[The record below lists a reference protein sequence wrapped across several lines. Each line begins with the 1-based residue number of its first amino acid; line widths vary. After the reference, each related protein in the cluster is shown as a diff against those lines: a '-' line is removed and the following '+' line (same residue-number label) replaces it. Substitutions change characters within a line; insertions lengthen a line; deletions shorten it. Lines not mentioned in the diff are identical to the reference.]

1 MSFFISDSFL
11 TEYPVSNWIVLLIS
25 LYLVN
30 RTLNSLY
37 SRYLERKYGCKPI
50 NAKVRDWL
58 FGIPFYLKSFK
69 MKKQGIMLD
78 FSSNRFKKLDAH
90 TIDFAFAGKKI
101 IQTIEPENIKA
112 MLATQFNDFGFGTR
126 HGAFAPL
133 LGDGIF
139 TLEGNG
145 WKHSRAMLRPQFA
158 REQIS
163 QVKALEL
170 HLQTFVKHVTLTRG
184 NKFDIQLLFFKL
196 TLDSSTEFLFGSSVG
211 TLKEDTVSTEVSEF
225 GNKSKFE
232 YAFDTSQQTV
242 SNRGMSQSF
251 YWIVDNKDF
260 RENCN
265 LVHEFADFYVQKA
278 LDANPLELE
287 KISEDKGYV
296 FLYELVK
303 ETRNP
308 QVLRDQLLNILLA
321 GRDTTAGL
329 LSFTFFELA
338 RRPDVWAKLKAEI
351 HEKFGS
357 GDKINIEAMNFESLK
372 KCQYLKAVLNEALR
386 MYPSV
391 PFNSRGATKD
401 TTLPVG
407 GGPDEK
413 SPIFVKKGQIVL
425 YFPYAM
431 QRDPRYYGEDG
442 NYFRPERWLTGET
455 KKLGWAYLPF
465 NGGPRICLG
474 QQFALTQAS
483 YVVARLCQIFP
494 NIESFDD
501 EYPPRKSSYLTM
513 SHVKG
518 VYIGLS

>member
-1 MSFFISDSFL
+1 MELFVS
-11 TEYPVSNWIVLLIS
+11 EYPVLNWLAFIIS

-37 SRYLERKYGCKPI
+37 TKYLERKHGCKPI
-50 NAKVRDWL
+50 NAKVRNLL

-69 MKKQGIMLD
+69 MKKQGVMID
-78 FSSNRFKKLDAH
+78 FSNNRFKELNAH
-90 TIDFAFAGKKI
+90 TVDFAFAGQKF
-101 IQTIEPENIKA
+101 IQTIEPDNIKA

-139 TLEGNG
+139 TLEGDG

-158 REQIS
+158 REQVS

-170 HLQTFVKHVTLTRG
+170 HLQSFAKHVTLTRG
-184 NKFDIQLLFFKL
+184 NKFDIQSLFFKL
-196 TLDSSTEFLFGSSVG
+196 TLDSSTEFLFGSTVG
-211 TLKEDTVSTEVSEF
+211 TLKEENISMTEVSEF
-225 GNKSKFE
+225 GNKNKFE
-232 YAFDTSQQTV
+232 KAFDTSQITV
-242 SNRGMSQSF
+242 SNRGMSQNL
-251 YWIVDNKDF
+251 YWIINNKEF
-260 RENCN
+260 RENCD
-265 LVHEFADFYVQKA
+265 LVHQFADFYVQKA
-278 LDANPLELE
+278 LDANPQDLE

-338 RRPDVWAKLKAEI
+338 RRPDVWAKLKE
-351 HEKFGS
+351 EVYESFGS
-357 GDKINIEAMNFESLK
+357 GDDINFEAMNFETLK
-372 KCQYLKAVLNEALR
+372 KCQYLKSVLNEALR

-391 PFNSRGATKD
+391 PFNFRCATKN

-413 SPIFVKKGQIVL
+413 SPILVKKGENVV
-425 YFPYAM
+425 YFPYSM
-431 QRDPRYYGEDG
+431 QRDPRYYGKDAD
-442 NYFRPERWLTGET
+442 YFRPERWLTGET

-483 YVVARLCQIFP
+483 YVVARLCQTFP

-501 EYPPRKSSYLTM
+501 EYPPRKNTYLTM
-513 SHVKG
+513 SHVNG
-518 VYIGLS
+518 VFIGLS